1 MEKIITNTPCKT
13 LFLIKQIGKHFDFN
27 YKNSFFAILLAF
39 MQNKIFVFVFVLLTA
54 FYTNGSAQNLGIH
67 PTTLYFNLGAGQSE
81 TQVIHISN
89 GSDKKVQYRVYL
101 NDWIRDSTGGHEYY
115 RPDSISRSCAR
126 WITINKN
133 FVELQPKEAVD
144 LTVKMQLPDSAKA
157 AAEMKWA
164 MLFIETVEEQVNAGS
179 KQAQATV
186 RNLLRLGVHVY
197 QTPPTLTNKEVRILD
212 VKANDSM
219 QNSYYIICKNTG
231 DIMLDCKAY
240 IEVTSVADGKKTK
253 LDAVEY
259 PIFPGQKRYVLFE
272 LPKNLPKGK
281 YSALAVID
289 AGEDMSL
296 EAIESTIEV
305 KEFKKN

>member
-1 MEKIITNTPCKT
+1 MIFTNISI
-13 LFLIKQIGKHFDFN
+13 LLKQILKGFDFR

-39 MQNKIFVFVFVLLTA
+39 MQNKIVLFVIALLTVLSVSS
-54 FYTNGSAQNLGIH
+54 SAQNLGIH
-67 PTTLYFNLGAGQSE
+67 PTTLYFNLGSGQSE

-115 RPDSISRSCAR
+115 RADSISRSCAR
-126 WITINKN
+126 WLTINKN

-144 LTVKMQLPDSAKA
+144 LTVKMQLPDSPSA

-164 MLFIETVEEQVNAGS
+164 MLFIETVEEQVNGGS

-186 RNLLRLGVHVY
+186 RNLLRLGVHIY

-212 VKANDSM
+212 VKADDSTE
-219 QNSYYIICKNTG
+219 NAYNIVCKNTG
-231 DIMLDCKAY
+231 DIMLECKAY
-240 IEVTSVADGKKTK
+240 IEVTSITDGKKTK

-259 PIFPGQKRYVLFE
+259 PLFPGQKRYVLFE

-305 KEFKKN
+305 KEFKKQ